1 MCSNGLSNIAKGFKD
16 GGFQLVTEGILH
28 RDGLAK
34 QGHRYKIVD
43 LDRLT
48 LRQWAFSL
56 TALQTMYRLCRHQ
69 N

>member
-1 MCSNGLSNIAKGFKD
+1 MKDSSHDREIGLKMRSNGLSNIAKGFKD
-16 GGFQLVTEGILH
+16 RGFQLVAEGILH

-48 LRQWAFSL
+48 LR
-56 TALQTMYRLCRHQ
+56 
-69 N
+69 

>member
-1 MCSNGLSNIAKGFKD
+1 MGSNDLSNIAKGFKD

-48 LRQWAFSL
+48 LR
-56 TALQTMYRLCRHQ
+56 
-69 N
+69 